1 MSIMAV
7 QSSNPLQE
15 LARTLFSNY
24 DGNNDGLLSSD
35 EFTTFLNRLVT
46 TTAASTTT
54 TTTGVTAS
62 AFTPITT
69 TALTL
74 TTGPRSSMEG
84 FDFAKVAN
92 TNHLTMKYKFARVA
106 WNYDL
111 SSVTDQASA
120 ETVLKGMVPDLEKA
134 GLSVL
139 EVKGDSLKLE
149 DDAGEFWVDV
159 VRGACSGSPAF
170 QWLDTRY

>member
-15 LARTLFSNY
+15 LARTLFNNY
-24 DGNNDGLLSSD
+24 DGNSDGMLSSD
-35 EFTTFLNRLVT
+35 EFTTFLNRLVS
-46 TTAASTTT
+46 TTAATTT
-54 TTTGVTAS
+54 STNTGLAAS
-62 AFTPITT
+62 AFSPVTT

-74 TTGPRSSMEG
+74 TTGPKSSMEG

-92 TNHLTMKYKFARVA
+92 TSHLTMKYKFARVA

-111 SSVTDQASA
+111 SSVTDKASA

-134 GLSVL
+134 GLSVI
-139 EVKGDSLKLE
+139 EVKGDSLKLKDE
-149 DDAGEFWVDV
+149 SGEFWVDV